1 MEKFFHKLFYG
12 FLISALIIS
21 LGLFLSHQLTTTTGY
36 WNTFG
41 RVYFYFL
48 IAYTWYIFLLLFI
61 DDFKVRRYPAY
72 DGSLISVIM
81 PVFNEAPEL
90 LHHALQSLIAAQG
103 NKEIIVVDDGSTNS
117 SHYILRQFADKGLVL
132 VHHFL
137 VNKGKRHAIH
147 YAVKH
152 LIKGKMVVCV
162 DSDTVVD
169 RDALVRIVEPLS
181 APSIGAST
189 GDVRLLNEHTN
200 WLTRMVGAYYW
211 VGLNI
216 YKRAQSTLGIV
227 VCCSGCLS
235 AYRNNTLQKIIDEF
249 VTQAFFNEPCTHS
262 EDRHLTN
269 LVLKQGYRVV
279 YQDRAVSY
287 THTPDTLKGF
297 LKQQQRWKRGYVR
310 ESIYTLSWAW
320 RTRKILFFEII
331 LWDLTLTFLSL
342 GIRLASLIVF
352 ITQPLFFIRFILPGW
367 LYFMS
372 VRYVFVLFYAPQKIL
387 GLIYYTFLYEFV
399 LYWQNIIALFTLKNK
414 SWMTR

>member
-1 MEKFFHKLFYG
+1 MEKVLHKLFYG
-12 FLISALIIS
+12 LLVTALVIS
-21 LGLFLSHQLTTTTGY
+21 LGLFLSHQLATTTGY

-41 RVYFYFL
+41 RYYFYFL
-48 IAYTWYIFLLLFI
+48 IAYTWYVFFLLFF
-61 DDFKVRRYPAY
+61 DDFRIKQYPAY
-72 DGSLISVIM
+72 DGELITVIM

-90 LHHALQSLIAAQG
+90 LALSLRSIMEARG
-103 NKEIIVVDDGSTNS
+103 NMEIIIVDDGSTNATKDTLARLEG
-117 SHYILRQFADKGLVL
+117 YANIR
-132 VHHFL
+132 VHRFPA
-137 VNKGKRHAIH
+137 NKGKRHALH
-147 YAVKH
+147 YAVRH
-152 LIKGKMVVCV
+152 LVKGKFVVCV

-169 RDALVRIVEPLS
+169 RDALIRVVEPLIH
-181 APSIGAST
+181 PSVGAST
-189 GDVRLLNEHTN
+189 GDVRLLNERTN

-216 YKRAQSTLGIV
+216 YKRAQSALGIV

-235 AYRNNTLQKIIDEF
+235 AYRQETLLKIIDEF
-249 VTQAFFNEPCTHS
+249 VAQEFFNEPCTHS

-287 THTPDTLKGF
+287 THTPDTLTGF

-342 GIRLASLIVF
+342 GIRIASLLLF

-414 SWMTR
+414 SWITR